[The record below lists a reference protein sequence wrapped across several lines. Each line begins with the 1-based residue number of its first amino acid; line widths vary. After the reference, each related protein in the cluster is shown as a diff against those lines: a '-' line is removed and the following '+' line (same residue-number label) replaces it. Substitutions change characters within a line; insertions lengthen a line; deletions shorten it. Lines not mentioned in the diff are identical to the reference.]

1 MLKILLVGIGGF
13 AGSVS
18 RYLLALAMYEYFAA
32 PAFPYATMV
41 INIIGCFAI
50 GVFNGVAESG
60 GLFSVETRVLVVVG
74 VLGGFTTF
82 SAFGNETFV
91 LLRDA
96 QWFAAI
102 SNVALHIV
110 LGLAAVWLGYLTATA
125 IWK

>member
-13 AGSVS
+13 TGSVS
-18 RYLLALAMYEYFAA
+18 RYLLALTMYEYVAA
-32 PAFPYATMV
+32 PSFPYATVV
-41 INIIGCFAI
+41 INVIGCFAI
-50 GVFNGVAESG
+50 GVFNGLAESG
-60 GLFSVETRVLVVVG
+60 GLFSMETRVLVVVG
-74 VLGGFTTF
+74 FLGGFTTF

-91 LLRDA
+91 LLREA